1 MNFIIG
7 LQQACY
13 TLSDWLQILVE
24 GDSQI
29 KSSIDLL
36 SLLWSGLPGHPKKKV
51 AEWPGARTQL
61 RHLKTG

>member
-29 KSSIDLL
+29 KSSIDNLA
-36 SLLWSGLPGHPKKKV
+36 SLLWSGLPGHPKKK
-51 AEWPGARTQL
+51 
-61 RHLKTG
+61 K